1 MENLEEME
9 KFLERY
15 WYDLPRLNQEEVENM
30 KKPITSAEIE
40 TVTKKKKNK
49 SNISQHWPKER
60 SWIWSAQT
68 FCSLDQRSLNRGA
81 PTQSSVKDDS

>member
-1 MENLEEME
+1 MENLEEMD
-9 KFLERY
+9 KFLERH
-15 WYDLPRLNQEEVENM
+15 WYDLPKLNQEEIENM

-40 TVTKKKKNK
+40 TVTKKKK

-68 FCSLDQRSLNRGA
+68 FCSLDQRSLNWDA